1 MKRRQSVL
9 EDSSKDGSRLCSTNR
24 ALAQAAADDTIAGCA
39 LPKALYS
46 DALVALWYLY
56 LYIVSSAAVALL
68 HRSPCASFKTQPG
81 TAALQ
86 LKPNAS
92 TPSPRAAAS
101 EIDAIRAG

>member
-1 MKRRQSVL
+1 MH
-9 EDSSKDGSRLCSTNR
+9 C
-24 ALAQAAADDTIAGCA
+24 
-39 LPKALYS
+39 PKALYS

-68 HRSPCASFKTQPG
+68 HLPPCASFKTQPG

-101 EIDAIRAG
+101 KIDAFFEPADETTKTMHVLTDARV